1 MLMILNEIRRHLP
14 VGQESRRLF
23 HGRGH
28 CFAGYEDLL
37 IDWFQPHLMIS
48 LYAARDSDWLQELAD
63 LLRRELPEVQ
73 SILLQERYRANSS
86 LRVLSGER
94 PEVVYAV
101 ESGLRF
107 QLRLHRAQNIGFF
120 PDMARGR
127 QLVRQLASGKRI
139 LNLFA
144 YSCSFSV
151 VALSAAA
158 AHVVNLDMNK
168 GALEL
173 GRLNHQLN
181 DLDLRN
187 VSFLPLEFF
196 RSLSKLKRL
205 APFEL
210 IVCDPPAYQGKS
222 FKAERDWPKL
232 LRRLPA
238 LLAPGGE
245 IVACLNGPHLPPEF
259 LLQQFDDSWPQ
270 MELVKK
276 LSPGDCFPE
285 ANPARGTWT
294 FHYRDSSGGCHAVSA

>member
-1 MLMILNEIRRHLP
+1 MHVIINEICRHLP

-28 CFAGYEDLL
+28 CFPGFEDLL
-37 IDWFQPHLMIS
+37 VDWYQPHLLIS
-48 LYAARDSDWLQELAD
+48 LYALRDAGWLQELANQ
-63 LLRRELPEVQ
+63 LKQELPDIQ
-73 SILLQERYRANSS
+73 SILLQERYLTNAP
-86 LRVLSGER
+86 LRMLSGER

-107 QLRLHRAQNIGFF
+107 QLRLHQAQNIGFF
-120 PDMARGR
+120 LDMARGR
-127 QLVRQLASGKRI
+127 ELVKQLADGKRI

-151 VALSAAA
+151 AALSAGAEQ
-158 AHVVNLDMNK
+158 VVNLDMNK

-181 DLDLRN
+181 KLDLRK

-196 RSLSKLKRL
+196 RSISKLKRL

-210 IVCDPPAYQGKS
+210 IVCDPPAYQGKN

-232 LRRLPA
+232 LRKLPG

-259 LLQQFDDSWPQ
+259 LQQQFKDLWPE
-270 MELVKK
+270 MGLVKK
-276 LSPGDCFPE
+276 FSPGDHFPE
-285 ANPARGTWT
+285 ANCARGTWT
-294 FHYRDSSGGCHAVSA
+294 FHYQDGLG